1 VAQLDA
7 LETAVAGRSPAKLAW
22 DRFRRNK
29 VSMFALVLTV
39 LIFLVAFSAPLITG
53 WFGVDP
59 YSRDKN
65 AIDLINLGLPKG
77 PWAGASWEHP
87 LGVEPGTGRDLM
99 ARLLYGARISITI
112 GLFTSIISI
121 SIGLVAGVVSG
132 YFRGRV
138 DSSIG
143 RLIDFLLAFPALFLI
158 IALSRPMADR
168 LQEFTGIE
176 NRNTVMV
183 MLLIILL
190 SVLGWASMARVIR
203 AEVLSLRER
212 EFVLAA
218 QSLGAS
224 NSRII
229 FRELIPSLWPKAI
242 IFLSLSLPGFLTTE
256 AVLSFLGV
264 GIAAPDPTWGLMLSD
279 AVTYWSVVPAYFFF
293 PGFFLVTV
301 VTALNLLGAGVSDAF
316 DPKYQKS

>member
-1 VAQLDA
+1 MAQPELV
-7 LETAVAGRSPAKLAW
+7 ETAVAGRSPAKLAW
-22 DRFRRNK
+22 DRFRRDK
-29 VSMFALVLTV
+29 VAMFSLVITI
-39 LIFLVAFSAPLITG
+39 LIFIVAFTAPLITG
-53 WFGVDP
+53 ALGLDP
-59 YSRDKN
+59 YSRDKT
-65 AIDLINLGLPKG
+65 AIDLLNLGLPKG
-77 PWAGASWEHP
+77 PWAGASLEHP
-87 LGVEPGTGRDLM
+87 LGVEPGTGRDLL
-99 ARLLYGARISITI
+99 ARLLFGARISLTI
-112 GLFTSIISI
+112 GLFTALITI
-121 SIGLVAGVVSG
+121 SIGTTMGVVSG
-132 YFRGRV
+132 YFRGKV

-168 LQEFTGIE
+168 LQDWTGIE

-203 AEVLSLRER
+203 SEVLSLRER

-224 NSRII
+224 NSRIV
-229 FRELIPSLWPKAI
+229 FRELLPSLWPKAV

-279 AVTYWSVVPAYFFF
+279 AVTYWSVVPAYFVF
-293 PGFFLVTV
+293 PGAFLVIV
-301 VTALNLLGAGVSDAF
+301 VTSLNLLGAGISDAF
-316 DPKYQKS
+316 DPKYDKN